1 MAWERLGTASG
12 GSSSMS
18 VTITAKKNLKV
29 IFQQTTAVQCKI
41 QFNDDTGS
49 NYGLRR
55 SEDGGSD
62 GLEGSQTYMRNWNS
76 GGATQ
81 RMTIMNITN
90 VSNKIKQCIIETVE
104 GTSGAG
110 NAPNRMESV
119 GRWSNTSAQITK
131 VTFTA
136 LSGTIDSSA
145 TLTVLGASSD
155 VVTDEK
161 DALTNVEVGTRYEET
176 DTRKIYRR
184 AIPSNPEATKTFT
197 FGTSQVPAGANVS
210 LTIADSGTKMYLAS
224 NNSGDSQAGYQYTLS
239 TAYDVST
246 ASYANKTYNSWS
258 SADIRGMK
266 VKNDGEYFYRISDQ
280 TGNKVIKRYT
290 ASTDYDISTLGSS
303 QSYTYSGV
311 QSGGKDVDL
320 SADGTKMYGLADNA
334 TVYQYTLS
342 TPWQISSGV
351 SSASKSFSCSSQDNA
366 PRSFMITN
374 SGTKLRFLGQA
385 NKKIYT
391 YTLSTAWDISTASY
405 DGAGSDI
412 SCSFTNNPYGL
423 GGKDDG
429 TWFAVAET
437 DSPYEV
443 QQFDKDAVWK
453 ERGSA

>member
-1 MAWERLGTASG
+1 
-12 GSSSMS
+12 
-18 VTITAKKNLKV
+18 
-29 IFQQTTAVQCKI
+29 
-41 QFNDDTGS
+41 
-49 NYGLRR
+49 
-55 SEDGGSD
+55 
-62 GLEGSQTYMRNWNS
+62 
-76 GGATQ
+76 
-81 RMTIMNITN
+81 
-90 VSNKIKQCIIETVE
+90 
-104 GTSGAG
+104 
-110 NAPNRMESV
+110 MESV